1 MHLSRRRVIIGAATV
16 AALAALGVRVTR
28 LPGAAPSHRLL
39 SDDEF
44 VLVTAIADG
53 LFPPGNPLGVA
64 GNEVAVAEE
73 VDRLL
78 ATELDPEMRLVFR
91 YLIRGLDLGTVAS
104 RGRSFAALD
113 TEARADVMRVWSDSS
128 VVPRRMAFEGIKLV
142 VGMAF
147 MNDPKIVAATG
158 WEFSCWRPQGAEVP
172 A

>member
-1 MHLSRRRVIIGAATV
+1 MQVSRRRVIVGAATV
-16 AALAALGVRVTR
+16 AVLAALGIRMSR
-28 LPGAAPSHRLL
+28 LPEPSTSHRLL

-64 GNEVAVAEE
+64 GRDVAVADE

-91 YLIRGLDLGTVAS
+91 YLIRGLDIGTTAS
-104 RGRSFAALD
+104 RGKSFVSLD
-113 TEARADVMRVWSDSS
+113 TEARADVLRVWSDTA
-128 VVPRRMAFEGIKLV
+128 VLPRRMAFEGIKLV

-147 MNDPKIVAATG
+147 MTDPKVSAATG
-158 WEFSCWRPQGAEVP
+158 WESACWTAPSTVVP